1 MTRIR
6 AWWPEAAL
14 LAGALALR
22 LYLVAHATWVPV
34 SDSRDYHALARSL
47 AAGEGYVQRYEGET
61 AAYQGLTFRAYRMP
75 GYPVFLTAVYG
86 LTGWHPRHAQLA
98 NVACDLLTGLLL
110 LALARHLLGRPVARF
125 TLGLWSLHALWTP
138 VLLTE
143 ALFTTLY
150 TALATVALTGGLA
163 RSAATALGFGALLAA
178 AVFVRPIALAVAPV
192 ALARLGRRGRVG
204 AALLVLAPTVLAL
217 GAWAARNHAWLGEV
231 VVFTTNLGS
240 HTARDFDL
248 DRDALVRAAAAQGL
262 NEAAINRRLLGE
274 VGRAIRNA
282 PQDAVLVYLRRAG
295 ELYSPRR
302 PRDELRS
309 VDMAP
314 DGGLADRVYGLLGL
328 QYWLTYP
335 LALAGGLLL
344 WRERRGT
351 GSLGALLA
359 VFTVLHAL
367 VSRGNLRFA
376 APLYPLLAIL
386 GGYALARLAGAAGVS
401 PSAARAPA
409 PRGCS

>member
-6 AWWPEAAL
+6 AWWPEAAV

-22 LYLVAHATWVPV
+22 LFLVAHATWVPV

-75 GYPVFLTAVYG
+75 GYPVFLAAVYG
-86 LTGWHPRHAQLA
+86 LTGWRPLHAQLA
-98 NVACDLLTGLLL
+98 NVACDLVTGLLVL
-110 LALARHLLGRPVARF
+110 VIARRLFGRQVARWA
-125 TLGLWSLHALWTP
+125 LGLFALHVLWTP

-143 ALFTTLY
+143 ALFTALY
-150 TALATVALTGGLA
+150 TALVAALVTGAMA
-163 RSAATALGFGALLAA
+163 RSAATALGVGALLAA
-178 AVFVRPIALAVAPV
+178 AVLVRPIALAVVPL
-192 ALARLGRRGRVG
+192 ALARLARRGQIGV
-204 AALLVLAPTVLAL
+204 ALLVLAPTVLAL
-217 GAWAARNHAWLGEV
+217 GAWAARNHARLGEV
-231 VVFTTNLGS
+231 VVFTTNLGA

-248 DRDALVRAAAAQGL
+248 DREALVRAAVAEGL
-262 NEAAINRRLLGE
+262 DEAAINRRLLGE
-274 VGRAIRNA
+274 VGRAIHEA
-282 PQDAVLVYLRRAG
+282 PGRAILVYLRRAG

-309 VDMAP
+309 VDMTP
-314 DGGLADRVYGLLGL
+314 DRGLADRVYGLLGL

-344 WRERRGT
+344 WRDRRGA
-351 GSLGALLA
+351 GGLGALLG

-386 GGYALARLAGAAGVS
+386 GGYALARLAAATGVS
-401 PSAARAPA
+401 PSAARGPA
-409 PRGCS
+409 RRGCS